1 MNENLISD
9 SLYEA
14 MVAYYENNL
23 TQVQAEELLSWIDE
37 AEENLQYFTETGK
50 IWYASGLLKKEEKET
65 GEPWKRLL
73 EKIEDN
79 DIRPVPGPSIS
90 IPLKPL
96 VRIAAAA
103 VIILALSITGLF
115 FFRSHKMN
123 SIANL
128 YEIIA
133 PKGSRSVITLADGS
147 KVWLNS
153 GTVLQYNSEFG
164 KRTREVY
171 LEGEAYFSVSENKDL
186 PFRVRTNDIYI
197 TALGTAFNVKAYN
210 DENIIETTLEKG
222 NVLIEHI
229 KTSESDI
236 YQAPVSLK
244 PNQKAIFIRSSGDL
258 SVNDTKPAII
268 TAEKNPK
275 VKVTPVLIK
284 VDSLIDTHLSTS
296 WKDNKWIFKSKKL
309 KELAPILERRY
320 DITISFIDTSLYN
333 YKFTGTLK
341 EESLEQVLKALT
353 LAAPI
358 QFNVN
363 HNKVFLYEDPN
374 QRNRYTRQIKQQI
387 K

>member
-9 SLYEA
+9 SLYGA

-23 TQVQAEELLSWIDE
+23 TQAQAEELLSWIGE
-37 AEENLQYFTETGK
+37 ADENLQYFSETGK
-50 IWYASGLLKKEEKET
+50 IWFASG
-65 GEPWKRLL
+65 KRLL
-73 EKIEDN
+73 QKIEDN
-79 DIRPVPGPSIS
+79 DIRPMPGRSVT
-90 IPLKPL
+90 IPLKSL
-96 VRIAAAA
+96 FRIAAGTL
-103 VIILALSITGLF
+103 IILALSISGLF
-115 FFRSHKMN
+115 FFRSHNMN
-123 SIANL
+123 RIANL
-128 YEIIA
+128 YEVIA

-153 GTVLQYNSEFG
+153 GTVLRYNSDFG
-164 KRTREVY
+164 KKTREVF
-171 LEGEAYFSVSENKDL
+171 LEGEAYFSVSENKEL

-229 KTSESDI
+229 NTSSSDT
-236 YQAPVSLK
+236 YQASVSLK

-275 VKVTPVLIK
+275 FKVTPVIIK
-284 VDSLIDTHLSTS
+284 VDSLIDTRLSTS
-296 WKDNKWIFKSKKL
+296 WKDSKWIFKSKKL

-320 DITISFIDTSLYN
+320 DISISFIDTSLYN

-363 HNKVFLYEDPN
+363 HNKVFLFEDPN
-374 QRNRYTRQIKQQI
+374 QRNRFTRPIKQQI

>member
-1 MNENLISD
+1 MN
-9 SLYEA
+9 
-14 MVAYYENNL
+14 
-23 TQVQAEELLSWIDE
+23 
-37 AEENLQYFTETGK
+37 
-50 IWYASGLLKKEEKET
+50 
-65 GEPWKRLL
+65 R
-73 EKIEDN
+73 
-79 DIRPVPGPSIS
+79 
-90 IPLKPL
+90 
-96 VRIAAAA
+96 
-103 VIILALSITGLF
+103 
-115 FFRSHKMN
+115 
-123 SIANL
+123 IANL
-128 YEIIA
+128 YEVIA

-153 GTVLQYNSEFG
+153 GTVLRYNSDFG
-164 KRTREVY
+164 KKTREVF
-171 LEGEAYFSVSENKDL
+171 LEGEAYFSVSENKEL

-222 NVLIEHI
+222 KVLIEHI
-229 KTSESDI
+229 NTSSSDT
-236 YQAPVSLK
+236 YQASVSLK

-275 VKVTPVLIK
+275 FKVTPVIIK
-284 VDSLIDTHLSTS
+284 VDSLIDTRLSTS
-296 WKDNKWIFKSKKL
+296 WKDSKWIFKSKKL

-320 DITISFIDTSLYN
+320 DISISFIDTSLYN

-363 HNKVFLYEDPN
+363 HNKVFLFEDPN
-374 QRNRYTRQIKQQI
+374 QRNRFTRPIKQQI

>member
-1 MNENLISD
+1 
-9 SLYEA
+9 
-14 MVAYYENNL
+14 V
-23 TQVQAEELLSWIDE
+23 LLSWLGE
-37 AEENLQYFTETGK
+37 AKENQQYFSETGK
-50 IWYASGLLKKEEKET
+50 IWYASGLLKNAEKET
-65 GEPWKRLL
+65 GEPWERLL

-79 DIRPVPGPSIS
+79 DIRPMPRPSIT
-90 IPLKPL
+90 IPLKPII
-96 VRIAAAA
+96 RIAAAA
-103 VIILALSITGLF
+103 VVILALSVTGLF
-115 FFRSHKMN
+115 FFRSHKLN
-123 SIANL
+123 SIAHL
-128 YEIIA
+128 YEVIA

-153 GTVLQYNSEFG
+153 GTILQYNSDFG

-186 PFRVRTNDIYI
+186 PFRVRTKEIYI

-222 NVLIEHI
+222 NILIEHI
-229 KTSESDI
+229 NTSASDI

-244 PNQKAIFIRSSGDL
+244 PNQKAIFTRSSGDL

-268 TAEKNPK
+268 TSEKNPK
-275 VKVTPVLIK
+275 VMAIPVLIK

-296 WKDNKWIFKSKKL
+296 WKDNKWIFKSKML

-320 DITISFIDTSLYN
+320 DITISFIDTTLYS

-363 HNKVFLYEDPN
+363 HNKVFLFEDPN
-374 QRNRYTRQIKQQI
+374 QRNRFAKQIKQQI